1 MDLSFLIEVVE
12 PTEVQTQKIAT
23 LADLVADEHVP
34 YRKPLGT
41 IKISALKRE
50 DFADRPEILSKYFRN
65 NNRDLDRFHIP
76 ELTAEQHTAILK
88 DVKFTEKTI
97 KNKSLETA
105 SDYYIRKARLMAVA
119 KDLNC
124 TFRQLDI
131 KDYIWDERYYI
142 LYHFMDNVRLVDDW
156 YRDYDKEDRYAI
168 TARDVYIKEDPRT
181 AVLDTEMFDELYSFC
196 INTIRQR
203 KAMLFSKVDKCLG
216 CLRNIIEYTQGFVEN
231 PTRQQMATMRKYRD
245 FFQEMLDNEEV
256 MEFVK
261 TNNDMTLFGADELTH
276 SDYVQTYKTLVKSL
290 VSGTDADLQELVDI
304 LNGVDDPYLNE
315 ILEEIPEISFRA
327 WELDTGDDM

>member
-12 PTEVQTQKIAT
+12 PTEVQTQSVAT
-23 LADLVADEHVP
+23 LASLVADEHIP

-41 IKISALKRE
+41 IKIAALKRE
-50 DFADRPEILSKYFRN
+50 DFADRPEILCKYFRN

-124 TFRQLDI
+124 TFRQLDT
-131 KDYIWDERYYI
+131 KDYIWDERYYL
-142 LYHFMDNVRLVDDW
+142 LYDFMDNVRLVDDW

-181 AVLDTEMFDELYSFC
+181 AVLDMELFDELYSFC
-196 INTIRQR
+196 ISTIRQR

-216 CLRNIIEYTQGFVEN
+216 CLRNIIEYTQGLIEN
-231 PTRQQMATMRKYRD
+231 PTRQQMATMRKYSD
-245 FFQEMLDNEEV
+245 FFREMLDNEEV
-256 MEFVK
+256 MEFIK

-290 VSGTDADLQELVDI
+290 VSGTDADLRELVDI

-315 ILEEIPEISFRA
+315 ILEETPEISFKA
-327 WELDTGDDM
+327 WELDTEDDM